1 MRRLNVFL
9 SLLLFSAIVC
19 GAQAQDE
26 SGFGST
32 VNWYYS
38 ACEDRMVVDLQGRMQ
53 PEYDLYFQAFDRF
66 GGLGEAITGLTR
78 VEVDGDYALSREIQ
92 WLNGATR
99 TLGTPISVVFRI
111 ASETDA
117 ESTLFQEPSDD
128 ILGICEEP
136 GEALIEPD
144 EEPAGEP
151 PISSSNVYTPD
162 GSFLNPVYRRP
173 QEHVV
178 HIGARPSQ
186 VDLRARTANPGL
198 IYAECLDAEG
208 ADPGILYD
216 TDEIKIFWSWFAKT
230 REQVQD
236 HINSALYNVK
246 IDTQTIPDVE
256 VSAIKKLPGNTD
268 WWVFYTVSLGDRWRP
283 GGYVISFNLSWSK
296 AITDGYEDFGPGAAT
311 ERLESGCRFAI
322 QKNPYGVDIMPERPK
337 YPLDT
342 FPFYEPE
349 A

>member
-1 MRRLNVFL
+1 MRRFKI
-9 SLLLFSAIVC
+9 LFCLILIVATLF
-19 GAQAQDE
+19 GSQAQDD
-26 SGFGST
+26 SGLSSSI
-32 VNWYYS
+32 NWYYS
-38 ACEDRMVVDLQGRMQ
+38 ACEDRMVVDLYGQMQ
-53 PEYDLYFQAFDRF
+53 PDYDLYFQAFDRF

-78 VEVDGDYALSREIQ
+78 VEVDGDYALSQEVA
-92 WLNGATR
+92 WLDGATR
-99 TLGTPISVVFRI
+99 MLGTPISVVFRI
-111 ASETDA
+111 ALETDA

-128 ILGICEEP
+128 ILGLCEEP
-136 GEALIEPD
+136 GEALIVEEEEPD
-144 EEPAGEP
+144 AEP
-151 PISSSNVYTPD
+151 PISTSSVYAPD

-186 VDLRARTANPGL
+186 VYNRDRTANPGL

-216 TDEIKIFWSWFAKT
+216 TDEIKIFWSWFAQT

-236 HINSALYNVK
+236 HVDSARYDVK
-246 IDTQTIPDVE
+246 IDTQTIPDFE
-256 VSAIKKLPGNTD
+256 TSTIKKLPGSRD

-283 GGYVISFNLSWSK
+283 GGYVISFNVSWSK
-296 AITDGYEDFGPGAAT
+296 AITDGYEDFGPGAAN

-342 FPFYEPE
+342 FPFSETE
-349 A
+349 T